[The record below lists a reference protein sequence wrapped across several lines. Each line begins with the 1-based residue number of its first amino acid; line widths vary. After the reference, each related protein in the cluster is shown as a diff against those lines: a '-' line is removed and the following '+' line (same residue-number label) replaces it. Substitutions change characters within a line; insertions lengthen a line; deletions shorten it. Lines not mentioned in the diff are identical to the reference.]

1 MSSTHSLSGLMK
13 WLEREPWSSA
23 FGEVL
28 VSHLDPACAA
38 AGIELEELAGIID
51 EHWASILWGCAFE
64 DFLTHELPAEGNVVD
79 DYLRR
84 RGWREGVSAK
94 AYMQGLRASAMSLY
108 EVSDVEPGVSF
119 LARDLVRGGAP
130 VRISERSG
138 TQSLK
143 QWDRVGARVVSL
155 RDKNVIGGGLLPF
168 GHELADELTALLRRL
183 GKRPAKRTV
192 ALLREIHQGTEA
204 AELERALAAGQGLR
218 LAAPLISTLWLGDI
232 LDKLMNPR
240 LPELRNSE
248 GDELEFIFLRYRL
261 LPGATAARVR
271 KALDRVPGL
280 ERDSTSFWNWLGP
293 RASTAKPAKPKA
305 DSGLRLMSTMT
316 DGTVVLGT
324 VELKGKTL
332 VLEVNSER
340 RLERGQALLAPAL
353 EGLVGAPL
361 TERQTVKQ
369 MMANRPAERTKGASS
384 SIPPEDERRIVHA
397 SLDAHYREQ
406 LDQPVPMLGDITPRQ
421 AATTPAGRKKLVAW
435 LKLLENGLSGHRA
448 PDPMASYDAAWLWEE
463 LKIADLRR

>member
-143 QWDRVGARVVSL
+143 QWDRV
-155 RDKNVIGGGLLPF
+155 
-168 GHELADELTALLRRL
+168 
-183 GKRPAKRTV
+183 
-192 ALLREIHQGTEA
+192 
-204 AELERALAAGQGLR
+204 AAGQGLR